1 MSDICNICGL
11 PKDLCM
17 CAAVAKEKQK
27 VLIKLDKRRYGKIL
41 TIVKGIDQKQVNIKD
56 IAKQLKSKL
65 ACGGTVKRGNIE
77 LQGNHKQAV
86 KKILMSLGFAE
97 DSIEI
102 R

>member
-1 MSDICNICGL
+1 MSDICSICGL

-27 VLIKLDKRRYGKIL
+27 VLIKLDKRRYGKLL
-41 TIVKGIDQKQVNIKD
+41 TIIKGIDKKQVNIKD
-56 IAKQLKSKL
+56 VAKQLKAKL
-65 ACGGTVKRGNIE
+65 ACGGTIKDDTIE
-77 LQGNHKQAV
+77 LQGNHKPAA
-86 KKILMSLGFAE
+86 KKILLSLGFAE